1 MMRVLYSS
9 GLIALAA
16 LCGACSD
23 KPAPILSASDAWI
36 REAPPGATAHA
47 GYVTLHNNGRQ
58 DLVCDRVDGPDF
70 GAAELH
76 RSVSEGGVMRM
87 LRDQRIELAAGAVA
101 ELKPGSYH
109 IMLFRAQRELHSGD
123 HSELT
128 IYCGDQKV
136 TASFEVR
143 PT

>member
-1 MMRVLYSS
+1 MSVLPVRSA
-9 GLIALAA
+9 LIALA
-16 LCGACSD
+16 LACSACSGT
-23 KPAPILSASDAWI
+23 PEPILSASDAWI
-36 REAPPGATAHA
+36 REAPPGASAHA
-47 GYVTLHNNGRQ
+47 AYVTLRNNGSEH
-58 DLVCDRVDGPDF
+58 LVCDRVSGVDF

-76 RSVSEGGVMRM
+76 RSVSEDGVMRM

-123 HSELT
+123 DSELT
-128 IYCGDQKV
+128 IQCGDQQV
-136 TASFEVR
+136 SARFEVR